1 MEARAKAAQKLKALS
16 QPPYSPDL
24 NPLDFSLW
32 QAIETKALA
41 GRRPR
46 ESGSD
51 YKARLRK
58 TALAMP
64 RAAVRKAVEAIR
76 TRAHQSFGAGGG
88 HIARD

>member
-1 MEARAKAAQKLKALS
+1 M
-16 QPPYSPDL
+16 

-58 TALAMP
+58 TALTMP

-76 TRAHQSFGAGGG
+76 TRAQQIFDAGGG